1 MAHLLDKMMDMDMA
15 RDLIVAKFEEEKFL
29 KKFVKQLNDAV
40 DVPMIGEGTERKVIK
55 GIVVAIVNALKDLDL
70 SDEEKILEKIEEAQE
85 KDEVPT
91 PPPTPEL
98 EAAPEGDEV

>member
-15 RDLIVAKFEEEKFL
+15 RDLIVAKFEDDKFL
-29 KKFVKQLNDAV
+29 KKFVKKLNDSV

-55 GIVVAIVNALKDLDL
+55 GIVLAVVSALKDLDL
-70 SDEEKILEKIEEAQE
+70 DDEEKILEKIEEAQP

-98 EAAPEGDEV
+98 AEPEEA